1 MKRAHIFLPIFA
13 TLTMLTF
20 VSGGV
25 AGDGWPSTQPIHLI
39 VPYAAGGN
47 ADFVARTTANFMA
60 QALNA
65 QVIVEN
71 RSGAGGIIG
80 TQAVI
85 RAPADGNWLCI
96 CGIGSISVAPAMESV
111 PYDPLKDLAPVS
123 LINTSP
129 LIMIVNG
136 KSPVSTV
143 AEFIAWAKSKGAG
156 LTYGSSG
163 VGRLMHIAA
172 EVFRNRTG
180 INLIHVP
187 YRGSGLATNA
197 LMAGEVDVVFAL
209 ASDVMSLIQANVFR
223 PIGITTAQRSPYL
236 PDVRTIMEQNVPD
249 YDLTSWIGLFAPTG
263 VPKPIINRLASVM
276 ADMAENPETQ
286 RIDADFGA
294 TAKSNSP
301 EQFAAQL
308 RSEASRWKDYLS
320 GLEVKK

>member
-1 MKRAHIFLPIFA
+1 
-13 TLTMLTF
+13 MLTF

-80 TQAVI
+80 TQAVT

-143 AEFIAWAKSKGAG
+143 AEFIVWAKSKGAG

-163 VGRLMHIAA
+163 VGGLMHIAG